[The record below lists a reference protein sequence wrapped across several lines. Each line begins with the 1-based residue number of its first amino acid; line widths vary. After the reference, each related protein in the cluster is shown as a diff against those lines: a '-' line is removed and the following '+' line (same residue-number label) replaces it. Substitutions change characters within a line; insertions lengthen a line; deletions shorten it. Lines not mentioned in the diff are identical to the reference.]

1 MMKKNTFIHVLIML
15 ITWSINAQKT
25 GMNTRSPR
33 VALEIGNNL
42 NIEIP
47 DGLIIPKI
55 SGAELKSKDAIYQSS
70 YDGIMVYVD
79 FPLNVE
85 DTTSKTEFVVEK
97 GYYYY
102 DATKAKWYKID
113 RYLNVAAGK
122 TIVQIKRS
130 VTEQLIG
137 TTDTPV
143 VWSSISGINNEVVKL
158 NDIDKAIIELAPGKS
173 FRITA
178 VVGIGTS
185 SVATYLRT
193 KIAPSEPLIDGAKI
207 YMSTLG
213 VVESNSLNEP
223 KGAGTDPICYV
234 YTGNSGLKL
243 SLMARSPEDG
253 RKTFIAGEVT
263 TQNEGTFILIEEL

>member
-1 MMKKNTFIHVLIML
+1 MMIKNTFIHVLIML

-55 SGAELKSKDAIYQSS
+55 SGTELKSKDPIYQSS
-70 YDGIMVYVD
+70 HDGIMVFVD
-79 FPLNVE
+79 FPLNAE
-85 DTTSKTEFVVEK
+85 DTTRKTEFVVEK

-143 VWSSISGINNEVVKL
+143 VWSSISGINNDVVKL

-193 KIAPSEPLIDGAKI
+193 KITPSEPLIDGAKI

-213 VVESNSLNEP
+213 AVESNSLNEP
-223 KGAGTDPICYV
+223 KGVGTYPICYV

-263 TQNEGTFILIEEL
+263 TQKEGTFIVIEEQ